1 MANSLLC
8 CIARTRVCTLP
19 WEIRQYRVYSILW
32 NHSESWLERHGRQS
46 FWPQTHIHTYDNQYK
61 FPMSSI
67 VYKLTTGT
75 KWLNIFNWYIFVNIL
90 NGNYIHCYK
99 IEIKCRWYKTVSS
112 MCLALQSKRLC
123 SYYDDCDLCF
133 TNSMFSSAVHLIQK
147 CDMGELVTSYWFIRI
162 HSSSYRLMSAGNQV

>member
-1 MANSLLC
+1 M
-8 CIARTRVCTLP
+8 
-19 WEIRQYRVYSILW
+19 
-32 NHSESWLERHGRQS
+32 NHSELVRETRQTIVLTT
-46 FWPQTHIHTYDNQYK
+46 QTHVHT
-61 FPMSSI
+61 SSI
-67 VYKLTTGT
+67 VYNLTTGT

-123 SYYDDCDLCF
+123 SYYDDCDLCLTNSMF
-133 TNSMFSSAVHLIQK
+133 SSAVHLIQKLTNSMFSSAVHLIQK

-162 HSSSYRLMSAGNQV
+162 HQSSYRLMSAGNQV